1 MKTTLLLSAL
11 LCAAPASAQGLWTDL
26 VAPDA
31 KTERIATGFR
41 FTEGPA
47 WHPNGYLLFT
57 DIPNNAIVKW
67 TPTNGDSRGEGKTE
81 IFRQPSGNANGLM
94 FNQAGQLLACEH
106 SNRRVSQTVFG
117 QVVTLADKFEGKRLN
132 SPNDVDIAP
141 DGSLYFTDPIYGLPR
156 PQDKELDFEGV
167 FRLSPDGK
175 LTLLVKDFVHPNGI
189 ALSPDAK
196 TIYINDSESKL
207 NHMRAFDVQADGT
220 LTNGRVFADMKVQGI
235 PGAPDG
241 LKVDPQGNIWTSG
254 PGGVWVFSPAGK
266 LLGKIAVPEV
276 TTNLAF
282 GGKDNKTLFI
292 TANTSVYRIQ
302 LKAGELKR

>member
-1 MKTTLLLSAL
+1 MKITLLLSAL
-11 LCAAPASAQGLWTDL
+11 LCAVPVAAQGLWTDL
-26 VAPDA
+26 IAPNA
-31 KTERIATGFR
+31 GVERIATGFR

-47 WHPNGYLLFT
+47 WHSHGYLLFT

-67 TPTNGDSRGEGKTE
+67 TPDTAGKTE
-81 IFRQPSGNANGLM
+81 IFRQPSGNANGIM
-94 FNQAGQLLACEH
+94 FNGAGQLLACEH

-117 QVVTLADKFEGKRLN
+117 QVITLADKFEGKRLN
-132 SPNDVDIAP
+132 SPNDLDIAS

-167 FRLSPDGK
+167 FRLTPYGK
-175 LTLLVKDFVHPNGI
+175 LSLLFKDFVHPNGI
-189 ALSPDAK
+189 ALSPDGK

-207 NHMRAFDVQADGT
+207 NHMRAFDVQPDGN
-220 LTNGRVFADMKVQGI
+220 LTNGRIFADMKVQGV

-241 LKVDPQGNIWTSG
+241 LKVDVQGNIWTSG

-276 TTNLAF
+276 TTNVAF
-282 GGKDNKTLFI
+282 GGSDGKTLFI

-302 LKAGELKR
+302 LKVKGLKR

>member
-1 MKTTLLLSAL
+1 MKITLLLSAL
-11 LCAAPASAQGLWTDL
+11 LCAVPVAAQGLWTDL
-26 VAPDA
+26 IAPDA
-31 KTERIATGFR
+31 KVERIATGFR

-47 WHPNGYLLFT
+47 WHSSGYLLFT

-67 TPTNGDSRGEGKTE
+67 TPINGDSRGEGKTE

-94 FNQAGQLLACEH
+94 VNAAGQLLACEH

-117 QVVTLADKFEGKRLN
+117 QVITLADKFEGKRLN

-141 DGSLYFTDPIYGLPR
+141 DGSLYFTDPIYGLSR

-189 ALSPDAK
+189 ALSPDAR
-196 TIYINDSESKL
+196 TVYINDSDPGQ
-207 NHMRAFDVQADGT
+207 NHIRAFDVQPDGT
-220 LTNGRVFADMKVQGI
+220 LSNGRVFADLKTSTER
-235 PGAPDG
+235 GAADG
-241 LKVDPQGNIWTSG
+241 LKVDAQGNIWTSG
-254 PGGVWVFSPAGK
+254 PGGVWVFSPDGK
-266 LLGKIAVPEV
+266 LLGKIAVPEG
-276 TTNLAF
+276 TTNVAF

-302 LKAGELKR
+302 LKVEGFKR